1 MANLSRPMMCIFWN
15 FLPSVLVAAHAVNNL
30 DLGYVRRLKITV
42 MKVIK

>member
-15 FLPSVLVAAHAVNNL
+15 FLASVLVAANAVNNL
-30 DLGYVRRLKITV
+30 DLGYVRLLKITV